1 LKIVIQHF
9 NANHEERDMSELVKN
24 TLNKIGRT
32 VIAFRCLPLLLLP
45 LIVIFSLPAQAGGYT
60 YETVDPLANG
70 LVQVFGLDQT
80 GNITGNIDPGDGE
93 RIGFI
98 LDTKSGELTLVPEVR
113 VLFDLNNGGL
123 GSAAVTGADF
133 ESVCALRDR
142 DGVITTF
149 DPPLVQDGF
158 LTVCEARGRNASGVV
173 SGWEGGVN
181 GWVGFIH
188 DPQMGTFEEFLPT
201 APNEQTIVGQI
212 NARGELAGGVWYRSE
227 DQVYPGSPEG
237 RYGFRR
243 NKNGS
248 FKFFT
253 INGSLQTRARGISD
267 NGLMTGFFLPGDLQK
282 GYVAEVPKGAG
293 FDDISIP
300 DDQVLDPGSCVPV
313 TTPPYLPGPGE
324 EWTADNENF
333 AAAIRNDGVVV
344 GNCDGYWILRDSDGV
359 IVDFEYLGSA
369 GFIATPDW

>member
-1 LKIVIQHF
+1 MKLIKLLFVSTF
-9 NANHEERDMSELVKN
+9 LLFAS
-24 TLNKIGRT
+24 
-32 VIAFRCLPLLLLP
+32 IAF
-45 LIVIFSLPAQAGGYT
+45 SGSAYAQAAGYT
-60 YETVDPLANG
+60 YVTVDPLANG
-70 LVQVFGLDQT
+70 LVQVFGLDQS
-80 GNITGNIDPGDGE
+80 GNITGNVYAGGDD
-93 RIGFI
+93 RVGFI
-98 LDTKSGELTLVPEVR
+98 LDTKSGELTLVPEVG
-113 VLFDLNNGGL
+113 VIFDLNNDGEG
-123 GSAAVTGADF
+123 AAAFTGADF

-149 DPPLVQDGF
+149 DPPSVQDGF
-158 LTVCEARGRNASGVV
+158 LTDCEPRGRNASGVV
-173 SGWEGGVN
+173 SGWEVGVN

-212 NARGELAGGVWYRSE
+212 NARGELAGGVLYLSE
-227 DQVYPGSPEG
+227 DQVYPGSPPG
-237 RYGFRR
+237 WYGFRR

-253 INGSLQTRARGISD
+253 INGNLFTRAQGISD
-267 NGLMTGFFLPGDLQK
+267 NGLMTGFFLPGDLTR

-313 TTPPYLPGPGE
+313 TTPPPYPPGPGE
-324 EWTADNENF
+324 EWTAGNENF

-344 GNCDGYWILRDSDGV
+344 GNCNGYWLLRDSDGEL
-359 IVDFEYLGSA
+359 IDFEFLGSA
-369 GFIATPDW
+369 GFIATPNE